1 LYRSLYTKKE
11 LTPAP
16 PRATLRLFGGPL
28 DVEQFREYLAASEDM
43 VSVALP
49 PLRLH
54 VPTMNVQG
62 PVRDVKRYVT
72 LSQDTVEKASKE
84 LRLRR
89 TKPVHPV
96 GSTLD
101 KCITQTFG

>member
-1 LYRSLYTKKE
+1 
-11 LTPAP
+11 
-16 PRATLRLFGGPL
+16 
-28 DVEQFREYLAASEDM
+28 
-43 VSVALP
+43 
-49 PLRLH
+49 

-89 TKPVHPV
+89 TKPVHAV

>member
-1 LYRSLYTKKE
+1 
-11 LTPAP
+11 
-16 PRATLRLFGGPL
+16 
-28 DVEQFREYLAASEDM
+28 
-43 VSVALP
+43 
-49 PLRLH
+49 